1 MLLGMGNIAELMGP
15 ANCLS
20 SPMTKLLE
28 VYRYLEITR
37 AISYGTDSVLPQWAS
52 RRHTS
57 DMPADR
63 MDQSMEFM
71 LRGAALNQ
79 RYFFSCCDNLLE
91 FQG

>member
-15 ANCLS
+15 ANCLG
-20 SPMTKLLE
+20 SPMLKLVE

-37 AISYGTDSVLPQWAS
+37 AISYGTDSVLPRWAS
-52 RRHTS
+52 PRHAS
-57 DMPADR
+57 DMPADK

-79 RYFFSCCDNLLE
+79 RCVFSCFHNLLK
-91 FQG
+91 